1 MRLVLS
7 IILFLCLVSAAWGS
21 PLTGASRADDSAIST
36 EEPGPIS
43 LAINQARHW
52 LATKQRQLQRTMSTH
67 LRELQHEPS
76 AATAWSL
83 ILISFVYGI
92 LHAAGPG
99 HGKVIIST
107 YLLTHRQQIRQGIL
121 IAFLAT
127 LLHGLTAIAL
137 VLTLVKLGGWLT
149 RDAMSQVRVV
159 EMFSFALVALLGG
172 WLMVRGIGQLWRGRH
187 QPTHSGCCATV
198 QTVCADH
205 SNHSKRT
212 LLAVVLAVGLR
223 PCTGAVMVLA
233 VANLL
238 NLWGA
243 GVVAV
248 LAMSIGSA
256 ITVSILAVLAIQ
268 AHHLLERIPKGR
280 HSYWQLAA
288 PISAIVGGLAV
299 MSIGLLLLQGTTT
312 ATPHPLYS
320 SIIH

>member
-1 MRLVLS
+1 MRLVISALLLAA
-7 IILFLCLVSAAWGS
+7 LFFVMPMTLAS
-21 PLTGASRADDSAIST
+21 PLTGAAPATDAASAADDPGAIS
-36 EEPGPIS
+36 
-43 LAINQARHW
+43 LMINQARHW
-52 LATKQRQLQRTMSTH
+52 LATKQRQLQRTLSTH
-67 LRELQHEPS
+67 LRALQNEPS

-127 LLHGLTAIAL
+127 LLHGLSAIVLVLAL
-137 VLTLVKLGGWLT
+137 VKIGGWLT

-172 WLMVRGIGQLWRGRH
+172 WLMVRGIHQLWRGR
-187 QPTHSGCCATV
+187 QTHAPPAASTGCHATLNTLCS
-198 QTVCADH
+198 QH
-205 SNHSKRT
+205 SSHRWGT

-223 PCTGAVMVLA
+223 PCSGAVMVLA

-238 NLWGA
+238 NLWWA
-243 GVVAV
+243 GVIAV
-248 LAMSIGSA
+248 LAMSFGSA
-256 ITVSILAVLAIQ
+256 ITVSILAVFAIQ
-268 AHHLLERIPKGR
+268 AQHLLERIPKGS
-280 HSYWQLAA
+280 HWHLAA
-288 PISAIVGGLAV
+288 PLSAIVGGLAV

-312 ATPHPLYS
+312 TTPHPLL
-320 SIIH
+320 